1 MQFICVTGE
10 RCTVDALARLFTL
23 DALSSDDVTAMG
35 ERLNLWAA
43 KTEVEMHGGK
53 LAAYPAHHEPSAP
66 GAAAAAGDDGVV
78 FVVELPMSRPAMGD
92 TPPTVRSE
100 VVASPTNPR
109 GDAVAPFAD
118 DDDDDDGDRES
129 IVYMPAFPHHVVMA
143 RLSNSEGGCGASI
156 IVLLSRSPHS
166 QSTHHTLLSFFDPTQ
181 PPRSRV

>member
-1 MQFICVTGE
+1 MTIQFVCVTGE

-53 LAAYPAHHEPSAP
+53 LAAYPVHHEPSAP

-109 GDAVAPFAD
+109 GDAVAPVA
-118 DDDDDDGDRES
+118 DDDDDGDRES
-129 IVYMPAFPHHVVMA
+129 IVNIPAFPHHVVMA

-156 IVLLSRSPHS
+156 IVYFLVRPTYTHTH
-166 QSTHHTLLSFFDPTQ
+166 THHTLLSCF
-181 PPRSRV
+181 